1 MRILVFIANTIRE
14 IASTTYKKQA
24 KKCYLATREVKD
36 ILGMEDKKL
45 IEKPD
50 KSVTCMF
57 VTRFC

>member
-36 ILGMEDKKL
+36 ILGMEDVDQ
-45 IEKPD
+45 D
-50 KSVTCMF
+50 K
-57 VTRFC
+57 